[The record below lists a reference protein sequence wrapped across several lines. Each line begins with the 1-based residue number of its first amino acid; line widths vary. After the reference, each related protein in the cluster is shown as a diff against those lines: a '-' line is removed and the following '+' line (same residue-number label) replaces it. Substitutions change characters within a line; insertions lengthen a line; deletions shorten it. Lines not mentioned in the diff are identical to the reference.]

1 MKLVVQRV
9 KSAQVKLVASKET
22 VGKIGKGVLILVGI
36 GKGDD
41 ITEAKNLAE
50 KVAKLRIISDENGK
64 MNLSVKETGSE
75 VLAVSQF
82 TLYANTKGGNR
93 PSFIAAALPDEAEK
107 IFDEFVDRLKALGLR
122 VQTGR
127 FGRYMEIDAI
137 LDGPVTIL
145 F

>member
-22 VGKIGKGVLILVGI
+22 VGKIGKGVLILVGV
-36 GKGDD
+36 GKEDN

-50 KVAKLRIISDENGK
+50 RVAKLRIISDENGK

-82 TLYANTKGGNR
+82 TLYADTKRGNR
-93 PSFIAAALPDEAEK
+93 PSFIAAALHDEAEK
-107 IFDEFVDRLKALGLR
+107 IFDEFVDCLKALGLR

-127 FGRYMEIDAI
+127 FGGYMEIDAI